1 MSIRK
6 ILVVCLI
13 LFVAGCACRT
23 KSVGHEVAHIPTP
36 GVESQLRDVRF
47 AFDSYEIDR
56 SAAALLQ
63 SHAEWLNA
71 NPQATVQIEGHC
83 DERGTSEYNMV
94 LGTNRAQAV
103 REYLRGL
110 GISGDR
116 MTTVSYGK
124 ELPLDPRSNE
134 EAWAKNRRA
143 HFNVQE

>member
-6 ILVVCLI
+6 ILVVCLV

-23 KSVGHEVAHIPTP
+23 KSVGHEVGHIPAA
-36 GVESQLRDVRF
+36 GVESPLQDVRF
-47 AFDSYEIDR
+47 AFDSYEVSS
-56 SAAALLQ
+56 SAAALLR

-71 NPQATVQIEGHC
+71 NPGVNVQIEGHC

-94 LGTNRAQAV
+94 LGRNRAEAV

-110 GISGDR
+110 GISADR
-116 MTTVSYGK
+116 MSTVSYGK

-143 HFNVQE
+143 HFNVQG